1 MNRFS
6 PTQKLVFFY
15 ALVGFVSGCGI
26 AQFKIPGFDSM
37 GAIAGALFLSIA
49 TFVWFRTD
57 SYQRSFRRTATLDVA
72 FVGLTLIVLPYYLI
86 KSRGLRSG
94 LKATAA
100 GFSIYVLN
108 IFATA
113 IGALFVRVFGREIT
127 W

>member
-6 PTQKLVFFY
+6 PTQKLVLFY

-26 AQFKIPGFDSM
+26 AQFKITGFNSM
-37 GAIAGALFLSIA
+37 GAITGAFFLSVA

-57 SYQRSFRRTATLDVA
+57 SYQRSFHRSAALDVA

-94 LKATAA
+94 LKAMAA

-113 IGALFVRVFGREIT
+113 IGALFVRVVGREIT